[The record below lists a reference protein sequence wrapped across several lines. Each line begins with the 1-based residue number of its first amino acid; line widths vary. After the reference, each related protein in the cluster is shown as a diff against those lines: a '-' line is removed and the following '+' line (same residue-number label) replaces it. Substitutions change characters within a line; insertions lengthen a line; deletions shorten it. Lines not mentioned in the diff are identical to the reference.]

1 MKIIKRFLLKI
12 YRILYRE
19 NIKYQIEIQR
29 KQCCAGEHTVFYES
43 TAISDSHGNKENIQ
57 IGDYSH
63 IKGELITFGLC
74 GKIII
79 GKHCYMGPNTHIW
92 AVKGV
97 TIGDR
102 VLIGPDCYIFDNDVH
117 PIDAETRHR
126 QFLEIVSIG
135 QPDWVKL
142 NEKAVVIEDDAWI
155 GAGCCILKGVR
166 IGKGAIIG
174 AGSVVVH
181 DIPSYAIA
189 HGNPAKVSRM
199 ISNEMKKCL
208 DE

>member
-12 YRILYRE
+12 FRLLYKE
-19 NIKYQIEIQR
+19 NIKYQIEMQR
-29 KQCCAGEHTVFYES
+29 KRCCAGEHTVFYDS

-63 IKGELITFGLC
+63 IKGELNTFGSC

-79 GKHCYMGPNTHIW
+79 GEHCYMGPNSRIW
-92 AVKGV
+92 AAKEVV
-97 TIGDR
+97 IGDR

-117 PIDAETRHR
+117 PIDAETRHK

-142 NEKAVVIEDDAWI
+142 NEKEVVIEDDVWI
-155 GAGCCILKGVR
+155 GGGCSILKGVR

-174 AGSVVVH
+174 TRSVVVH
-181 DIPSYAIA
+181 DIPAYAVA

-199 ISNEMKKCL
+199 QK
-208 DE
+208 